1 MFEEMVLKDTSSSQQ
16 SWVVILFI
24 SLGLYFLICEIKGLD
39 QVDPAVPPTSKSL
52 QSTKEDRRAVR
63 NYKRE
68 N

>member
-1 MFEEMVLKDTSSSQQ
+1 MFEETVLKDTSSSQQ

-24 SLGLYFLICEIKGLD
+24 SLGLCFLICEIKGLD